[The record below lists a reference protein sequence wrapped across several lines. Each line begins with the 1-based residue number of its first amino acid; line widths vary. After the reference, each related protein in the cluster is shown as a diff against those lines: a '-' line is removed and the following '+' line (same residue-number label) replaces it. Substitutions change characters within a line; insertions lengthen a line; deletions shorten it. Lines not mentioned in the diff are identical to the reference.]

1 MSYNNTQQESYV
13 PLTAYSNF
21 DEQQLLQQQQ
31 QQQQQQQTALIYSEQ
46 AKSDETMA
54 LVLFIIGF
62 CFGHVLLWVC
72 LFSQSY

>member
-21 DEQQLLQQQQ
+21 DEQ

-62 CFGHVLLWVC
+62 CFGHILLWVC